1 MAGFIESW
9 GRGVEKNCSACR
21 NDGLPQLQYT
31 INPGDIMIG
40 FNAPEN
46 RVVRVNEKVN
56 DQVRDQK
63 TDNEEKVLELLIED
77 PGYTITQLSTELGVS
92 KKTISVY
99 LKKLKENKKIVRI
112 GSDRKGYWKIAK

>member
-1 MAGFIESW
+1 MNEA
-9 GRGVEKNCSACR
+9 EK
-21 NDGLPQLQYT
+21 
-31 INPGDIMIG
+31 
-40 FNAPEN
+40 
-46 RVVRVNEKVN
+46 VNEKVN
-56 DQVRDQK
+56 DRVIDQK
-63 TDNEEKVLELLIED
+63 TGNEEKVLELLIED